1 MKLSHQKRTG
11 FTLVELLVVIAI
23 IGILVAL
30 LLPAVSAAREAARKM
45 SCQNNLKQL
54 GLALRTYENTY
65 KRLPQNGMYIWQ
77 RQSKNPFTWWDTT
90 HGSNLV
96 KMLPFLE
103 QDPMYKQLNFSLTGR
118 KAGGPWGGW
127 ANFELAPGLNIPPGP
142 RWVRAQKIDVFVCP
156 STSTAPTLTWQDD
169 GYAPTMTTYGFSLGN
184 QAMPSRW
191 CHTYPGNNFRTGPH
205 GHGNSSLNH
214 EASGVFMRGP
224 WAARLQDVTD
234 GESQVI
240 AMGEFHPIDSDHS
253 HRGWMHFNDLWY
265 ATVGPINHPV
275 YGIGEEGWNQL
286 TINGVY
292 LPCSHW
298 GNWSTSQGYA
308 SNHKGG
314 AQFVF
319 VDGSVQFLAD
329 SIDYMTY
336 QRLGDRRDGRPLG
349 EEWKN

>member
-1 MKLSHQKRTG
+1 MD
-11 FTLVELLVVIAI
+11 LLVVIAI

-65 KRLPQNGMYIWQ
+65 KRLPPNGMYLWQ
-77 RQSKNPFTWWDTT
+77 RQSKNPFTWWDTS
-90 HGSNLV
+90 HGSSFV
-96 KMLPFLE
+96 KLLPFLE
-103 QDPMYKQLNFSLTGR
+103 QDPMYKQLNFSITGR

-240 AMGEFHPIDSDHS
+240 AMGEMLPHKSDHA
-253 HRGWMHFNDLWY
+253 HNGWMHFNTIWF
-265 ATVGPINHPV
+265 ATVGPVNHPV
-275 YGIGEEGWNQL
+275 FGIGEDGWNTL
-286 TINGVY
+286 TSRSLIHV
-292 LPCSHW
+292 
-298 GNWSTSQGYA
+298 
-308 SNHKGG
+308 
-314 AQFVF
+314 
-319 VDGSVQFLAD
+319 
-329 SIDYMTY
+329 
-336 QRLGDRRDGRPLG
+336 
-349 EEWKN
+349 